1 MTDEAPKSV
10 TLSVEL
16 IDAHARSLA
25 QFLKRA
31 GLADFRSNAQ
41 HEDEAYT
48 MLDAAERV
56 RAALAAT
63 GYAPH

>member
-16 IDAHARSLA
+16 TDAHARSLA

-41 HEDEAYT
+41 DEAYT
-48 MLDAAERV
+48 MLDATERV
-56 RAALAAT
+56 QAALAAT
-63 GYAPH
+63 GYAPR